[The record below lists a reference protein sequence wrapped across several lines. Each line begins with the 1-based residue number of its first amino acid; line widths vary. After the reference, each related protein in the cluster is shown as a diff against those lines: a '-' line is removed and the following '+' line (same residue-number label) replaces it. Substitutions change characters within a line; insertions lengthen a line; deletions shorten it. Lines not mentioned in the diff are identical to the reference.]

1 MFRLFLFGIA
11 VLAYL
16 RCGLDVLAASP
27 ARVTLKHGMTRRG
40 LVFAVSALAGCGSG
54 AAAVAVQDVSD
65 APDAVAD
72 VDPCDHLL
80 DALQPPRLLPGFDEG
95 KAELE
100 QGCQADIHVSTLFE
114 AQCPDGTRA
123 LATASQLGD
132 FQAWFFDAAGVQ
144 VGYLLN
150 GDTVAFPACLGDR
163 YGLVP
168 PCPALDGILPLVG
181 GVSNKPPV
189 ATPLCVTTTV
199 TP

>member
-1 MFRLFLFGIA
+1 MVTAHSGRTTLNHGITRL
-11 VLAYL
+11 
-16 RCGLDVLAASP
+16 
-27 ARVTLKHGMTRRG
+27 GMI
-40 LVFAVSALAGCGSG
+40 LAVSALAGCGSSQP
-54 AAAVAVQDVSD
+54 APTVQDVSD

-80 DALQPPRLLPGFDEG
+80 DALQPPKILPGFEAG
-95 KAELE
+95 KFQLE

-123 LATASQLGD
+123 LATASGLGD

-181 GVSNKPPV
+181 GLSNKPPV

>member
-1 MFRLFLFGIA
+1 MATAHSGRTKLKNGITRL
-11 VLAYL
+11 
-16 RCGLDVLAASP
+16 
-27 ARVTLKHGMTRRG
+27 G
-40 LVFAVSALAGCGSG
+40 LVLAVSALAGCGSG
-54 AAAVAVQDVSD
+54 AAAVAVPDVSD
-65 APDAVAD
+65 VPDAVAD
-72 VDPCDHLL
+72 VDPCVHLL
-80 DALQPPRLLPGFDEG
+80 DALQPPRLLPGFEAG

-114 AQCPDGTRA
+114 AQCPDGTHA
-123 LATASQLGD
+123 LATASVLGD
-132 FQAWFFDAAGVQ
+132 FQAWFFDASGVQ

-181 GVSNKPPV
+181 GLSNKPPV